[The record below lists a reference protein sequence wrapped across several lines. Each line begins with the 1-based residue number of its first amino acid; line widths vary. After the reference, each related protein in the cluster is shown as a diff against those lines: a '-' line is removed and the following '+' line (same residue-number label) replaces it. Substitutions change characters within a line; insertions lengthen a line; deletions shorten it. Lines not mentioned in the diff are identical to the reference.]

1 MNFLKRQVHGSEDPD
16 ELGPLPWVKV
26 NTQQLPNHLPPP
38 QCFGP
43 HPFYRLP
50 PKHLRTA
57 SSLSTYNLS
66 GLLNLAR
73 GLTQLAWD
81 SAPQRS
87 FERTG
92 HSARAAGGGG
102 LWTDASPLGMVGDHP
117 LGSVQFSRSGVSDS
131 L

>member
-66 GLLNLAR
+66 GLLNLAQ

-87 FERTG
+87 FERNWTQCTCSWRG
-92 HSARAAGGGG
+92 RSVDRCITLGDGG
-102 LWTDASPLGMVGDHP
+102 
-117 LGSVQFSRSGVSDS
+117 
-131 L
+131 

>member
-1 MNFLKRQVHGSEDPD
+1 MSSRILLNELLKRQVHGSEDPD

-26 NTQQLPNHLPPP
+26 DTQQLPNHLPPP
-38 QCFGP
+38 QRFGT

-66 GLLNLAR
+66 GLLNFAR

-81 SAPQRS
+81 QLLSVALKG
-87 FERTG
+87 TG
-92 HSARAAGGGG
+92 HSAACGWQGRSVDRRITLGDGG
-102 LWTDASPLGMVGDHP
+102 
-117 LGSVQFSRSGVSDS
+117 
-131 L
+131 